1 MIRQGLKET
10 LQLLQTSR
18 SEAEALAD
26 AIATNPSDDDLRRLA
41 ALKERE
47 FQDGPIGGVES

>member
-1 MIRQGLKET
+1 V
-10 LQLLQTSR
+10 
-18 SEAEALAD
+18 AD

>member
-18 SEAEALAD
+18 SEAEAVAD
-26 AIATNPSDDDLRRLA
+26 AIAADPSDDNLRRLA

-47 FQDGPIGGVES
+47 LQDGPIGGAKS